1 MLYKVVI
8 LIAVIMF
15 FFEFLVFACQCQTE
29 WRPFVVLLSDNL
41 CFLKLGILFWICLF
55 PLHTFCFGSYY
66 KYKFF
71 GSYVSSFLFPP
82 TSPIARSSSWN
93 NDTHMALDGYKINL
107 NFPPQVNLSR
117 ATKSS
122 ILPWAPPWRPCQHWC
137 AIASHWSTSVCSLSS
152 LHYLV
157 TSPSLPTPPPSQ
169 PYQHSSRETL
179 RTKVFPQQSGG
190 LQKGSHSFVPQS
202 RPLWAIL
209 SGGNRCVS
217 IFCHVIFQN

>member
-1 MLYKVVI
+1 MI
-8 LIAVIMF
+8 I
-15 FFEFLVFACQCQTE
+15 
-29 WRPFVVLLSDNL
+29 

-93 NDTHMALDGYKINL
+93 NDTHMALVGYKINL

-117 ATKSS
+117 ATKSL

-152 LHYLV
+152 SHYLV
-157 TSPSLPTPPPSQ
+157 TSPSLPTPPTLPTLPALLEGDSKDEGVSTTKRRLAKGQ
-169 PYQHSSRETL
+169 SLFRSAISSSMGYSFGR
-179 RTKVFPQQSGG
+179 QSVCI
-190 LQKGSHSFVPQS
+190 H
-202 RPLWAIL
+202 IL
-209 SGGNRCVS
+209 S
-217 IFCHVIFQN
+217 CHFSKLAEKVGK